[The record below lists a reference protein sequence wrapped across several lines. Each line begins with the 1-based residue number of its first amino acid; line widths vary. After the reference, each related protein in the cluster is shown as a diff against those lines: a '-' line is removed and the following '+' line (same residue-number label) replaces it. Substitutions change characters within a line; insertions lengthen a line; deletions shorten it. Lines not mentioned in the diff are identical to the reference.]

1 MAESTSL
8 ARPYARAAFEAARD
22 TGQFDDWS
30 QSLNLLA
37 AITSDDRM
45 ASVLRHPG
53 LSAQE
58 KIQLI
63 SDVCE
68 NPLPEPVSNF
78 IQIMA
83 ENRRLAQF
91 PAVAA
96 LFEAY
101 RHDHERIVDV
111 TLTTAFEL
119 SDDQK
124 QRLSQALEKRLDR
137 SVELSVESDQSI
149 IGGVVIRAGDEVID
163 ASLRGRLNRLANAMG
178 A

>member
-22 TGQFDDWS
+22 SGQFDDWS

-53 LSAQE
+53 LNAQQQ
-58 KIQLI
+58 IQLI
-63 SDVCE
+63 KDVCD
-68 NPLPEPVSNF
+68 NPPPEPVDNLL
-78 IQIMA
+78 QVMA
-83 ENRRLAQF
+83 NNHRLAQL
-91 PAVAA
+91 PAVAS
-96 LFEAY
+96 LFAAY
-101 RHDHERIVDV
+101 RHDYERIADV

-119 SDDQK
+119 GEDQK
-124 QRLSQALEKRLDR
+124 QRLAQALEQRLDR
-137 SVELSVESDQSI
+137 RIELSVQSDRSI
-149 IGGVVIRAGDEVID
+149 IGGVVIEAGDEVID
-163 ASLRGRLNRLANAMG
+163 ASLRGRLHKLANAMG

>member
-22 TGQFDDWS
+22 SGQFDDWS

-58 KIQLI
+58 KIQLVKE
-63 SDVCE
+63 VCD
-68 NPLPEPVSNF
+68 NPLPEPVDNF
-78 IQIMA
+78 IHVMA
-83 ENRRLAQF
+83 ENRRLPLF

-96 LFEAY
+96 LFATY
-101 RHDHERIVDV
+101 RHEYERIVDV

-119 SDDQK
+119 TDEQK
-124 QRLSQALEKRLDR
+124 QRLTQALAKRLDR
-137 SVELSVESDQSI
+137 RVELSVRSDQSI
-149 IGGVVIRAGDEVID
+149 IGGVVIEAGDEVID

-178 A
+178 T

>member
-22 TGQFDDWS
+22 SGQFDDWS

-53 LSAQE
+53 LSGQE

-63 SDVCE
+63 RDVCE
-68 NPLPEPVSNF
+68 NPLPEPVDNF
-78 IQIMA
+78 IRLMA
-83 ENRRLAQF
+83 ENRRLTLF
-91 PAVAA
+91 PAVAE
-96 LFEAY
+96 LFATY
-101 RHDHERIVDV
+101 RHEHERIVDV
-111 TLTTAFEL
+111 TLTTAFDLNDE
-119 SDDQK
+119 QK

-137 SVELSVESDQSI
+137 RVELSVHADQSI
-149 IGGVVIRAGDEVID
+149 IGGVVIEAGDEVID
-163 ASLRGRLNRLANAMG
+163 ASLRGRLNRLANTMG

>member
-22 TGQFDDWS
+22 SGQFDDWS

-37 AITSDDRM
+37 AITSDGRM

-63 SDVCE
+63 RDVFE
-68 NPLPEPVSNF
+68 NPLPEPVENF

-83 ENRRLAQF
+83 ENRRLPLF
-91 PAVAA
+91 PSVAA
-96 LFEAY
+96 IFAAY
-101 RHDHERIVDV
+101 RHEHERIVDV

-119 SDDQK
+119 TDEHK
-124 QRLSQALEKRLDR
+124 QRLTQALEKRLDR
-137 SVELSVESDQSI
+137 TVELSVQTDQSI
-149 IGGVVIRAGDEVID
+149 IGGVVISAGDEVID
-163 ASLRGRLNRLANAMG
+163 ASLRGRLNRLSNAMG